1 MRTYGGSG
9 WEEEIPQILKKDMK
23 SLASGEGAEGGE
35 SLNLQQRVIQSGL
48 DSLAGSEAESIVLLF
63 KGMAVFAEDQVVP
76 VGILSVLWVSLDPQE
91 HKPLSGMKVR
101 QWVSQLLSRSILL
114 GSASAGVSMH
124 DVSKNK
130 RKRKI
135 ILDVFMRIADR
146 SRFHAEQLV
155 AVGAAASSGCV
166 CAGCCR
172 QRGREV
178 KQYCRSVQPRVAC
191 FSRAR
196 CCEWRSSYAEV
207 VFGVFVAQGCG
218 TSGSGAARFCC
229 SGSISVGRVA
239 EF

>member
-23 SLASGEGAEGGE
+23 SLASAKGAEGGN

-124 DVSKNK
+124 DVSGTMNTESTCTT
-130 RKRKI
+130 
-135 ILDVFMRIADR
+135 DVLLCITDR
-146 SRFHAEQLV
+146 TRFHAE
-155 AVGAAASSGCV
+155 
-166 CAGCCR
+166 
-172 QRGREV
+172 
-178 KQYCRSVQPRVAC
+178 
-191 FSRAR
+191 
-196 CCEWRSSYAEV
+196 
-207 VFGVFVAQGCG
+207 
-218 TSGSGAARFCC
+218 
-229 SGSISVGRVA
+229 
-239 EF
+239 